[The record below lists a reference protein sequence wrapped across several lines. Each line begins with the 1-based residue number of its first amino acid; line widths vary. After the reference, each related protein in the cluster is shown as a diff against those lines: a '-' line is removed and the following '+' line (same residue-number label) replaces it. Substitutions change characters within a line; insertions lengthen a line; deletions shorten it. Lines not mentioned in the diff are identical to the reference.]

1 MKKIVVLAL
10 ALLAAAG
17 CVTVKQQQFTLTVDP
32 PDAQIEVIGRG
43 DQPGT
48 SYHSPAN
55 IVVPT
60 DHAMAAQTRIVIS
73 RKDYKTTMLPLSS
86 VQGDSVRVRLQKEF
100 QYRLKYSLLAPA
112 RSENLGF
119 RDNLIAVTIVP
130 RDKHIDLKI
139 DNLTQKPLEILWDKA
154 DYTDVMDQ
162 THRIIPSDT
171 RGENRGNRVPPQTIP
186 VGGSLQASVM
196 PESSIGYS
204 GEKRGYVVK
213 PLFDLDNDSA
223 LLLKDKTVS
232 IFLPIA
238 IDGAIIPNYN
248 IRLKIEEVIKD
259 KAP

>member
-1 MKKIVVLAL
+1 MKKIVFLAL
-10 ALLAAAG
+10 VLLAAAG
-17 CVTVKQQQFTLTVDP
+17 CAPVTKQFTLTVDP
-32 PDAQIEVIGRG
+32 PDAQIEVIGQG

-55 IVVPT
+55 IVFPA
-60 DHAMAAQTRIVIS
+60 DHAMAAQSRIVIS

-100 QYRLKYSLLAPA
+100 QYRLKYSLVAPA
-112 RSENLGF
+112 RSDDLTF
-119 RDNLIAVTIVP
+119 RDKILAVTIVP

-139 DNLTQKPLEILWDKA
+139 DNLTQKPLAILWDKA

-162 THRIIPSDT
+162 THRLIPSDT
-171 RGENRGNRVPPQTIP
+171 RGENRGRQVPPQTIP

-204 GEKRGYVVK
+204 GEMRGYVVK
-213 PLFDLDNDSA
+213 PLFDLDSDSA